1 MAPIC
6 GISILFAGT
15 GIIGASVVLLGL
27 LSMPVMLNQGYFKS
41 LACGTICGAG
51 KLGILIPPSIMLVMM
66 ADRLGCL
73 RCFCLHIPSFQGL
86 WLDLQQLV
94 HDHAG
99 HISKNRTLTF

>member
-66 ADRLGCL
+66 ADRLGL
-73 RCFCLHIPSFQGL
+73 PSVLLPTYSLLSRAMAGL
-86 WLDLQQLV
+86 TTASSRSCRSHL
-94 HDHAG
+94 
-99 HISKNRTLTF
+99 